1 MPEGGLSAPRATRLA
16 LVLLW
21 LVPLLWSTNYV
32 IARLAN
38 GLIAPHLLA
47 LGRWSVAAMLLAPW
61 MAPALLRQRDALKRE
76 WRQLLVL
83 GFCGMYIC
91 GAWVYLAGRSTT
103 SANIALIYS
112 VTPLAIVVL
121 SAQLLHERMRPA
133 QWLGVLLALLGLLVV
148 ITHGHLANLL
158 DVRLTAGDGWIAGA
172 AASWAA
178 YSVLLKRW
186 PSALDT
192 GPRLLA
198 IILGGLVVLL
208 PTTLAEALLWPGPP
222 LGWAAAGLV
231 LMAAVVPGVLSYG
244 AYAYLQSQL
253 GAARTAVM
261 LYLPPIYGAL
271 LAWLVLGE
279 RPGWHHLAGA
289 ALILPSIWL
298 ATRR

>member
-1 MPEGGLSAPRATRLA
+1 MKFDVPSAR
-16 LVLLW
+16 
-21 LVPLLWSTNYV
+21 
-32 IARLAN
+32 
-38 GLIAPHLLA
+38 
-47 LGRWSVAAMLLAPW
+47 
-61 MAPALLRQRDALKRE
+61 
-76 WRQLLVL
+76 
-83 GFCGMYIC
+83 
-91 GAWVYLAGRSTT
+91 
-103 SANIALIYS
+103 
-112 VTPLAIVVL
+112 
-121 SAQLLHERMRPA
+121 
-133 QWLGVLLALLGLLVV
+133 
-148 ITHGHLANLL
+148 
-158 DVRLTAGDGWIAGA
+158 
-172 AASWAA
+172 A

-198 IILGGLVVLL
+198 IIAGGLVVLL
-208 PTTLAEALLWPGPP
+208 PTTLMEALLWPGPA

-261 LYLPPIYGAL
+261 LYLPPVYGAL

>member
-1 MPEGGLSAPRATRLA
+1 MPGSLARTAPATRLA
-16 LVLLW
+16 LALLW

-38 GLIAPHLLA
+38 GLISPHMLA
-47 LGRWSVAAMLLAPW
+47 LGRWSVAALLLAPW
-61 MAPALLRQRDALKRE
+61 MAPALLRQRAALRRE

-83 GFCGMYIC
+83 GFCGMYVC
-91 GAWVYLAGRSTT
+91 GAWVYLAGRSTS

-133 QWLGVLLALLGLLVV
+133 QWLGVVLALLGLLVV
-148 ITHGHLANLL
+148 ITNGDLAKLL
-158 DVRLTAGDGWIAGA
+158 AVRLTAGDAWVAGA

-186 PSALDT
+186 PSVLDT

-208 PTTLAEALLWPGPP
+208 PTTLLEALLMPAPP
-222 LGWAAAGLV
+222 LGWPAAGLV

-244 AYAYLQSQL
+244 AYAYLQTQL

-279 RPGWHHLAGA
+279 KPGWHHLAGA